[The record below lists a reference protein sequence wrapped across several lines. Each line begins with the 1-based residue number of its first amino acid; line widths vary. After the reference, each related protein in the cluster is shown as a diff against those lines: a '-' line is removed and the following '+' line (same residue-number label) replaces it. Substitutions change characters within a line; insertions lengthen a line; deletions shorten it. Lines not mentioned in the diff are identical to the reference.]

1 MGYKTKSIVAVGECG
16 ERKWLGKSIS
26 QHQMSGAM
34 SDCEGA
40 IFNSFTDEVML
51 YVDMFSVVM
60 MTRFLRQ
67 VHSTTIVKKDGSW
80 IRFEI

>member
-1 MGYKTKSIVAVGECG
+1 MGYETKSITAAGECG
-16 ERKWLGKSIS
+16 ERKWLGKSIG

-40 IFNSFTDEVML
+40 IFNAFADEVML
-51 YVDMFSVVM
+51 YVDMFSAVM

-67 VHSTTIVKKDGSW
+67 VHSTTIVEKDGSW

>member
-1 MGYKTKSIVAVGECG
+1 MGYETKSIAAAGECG
-16 ERKWLGKSIS
+16 ERKWLGKSIG

-40 IFNSFTDEVML
+40 IFNVFADEVML
-51 YVDMFSVVM
+51 YVDMFSAVM

-67 VHSTTIVKKDGSW
+67 IHSTTIVEKDGSW

>member
-1 MGYKTKSIVAVGECG
+1 MGYETKSITAVGECG
-16 ERKWLGKSIS
+16 ERKWLGKSIG
-26 QHQMSGAM
+26 QHQMSGTM

-40 IFNSFTDEVML
+40 IFNSFVDEVML
-51 YVDMFSVVM
+51 YVDMFGAVM

-67 VHSTTIVKKDGSW
+67 VHSTMIVKKDGSW